1 MKIKEITLKKENK
14 KELGFEEIEFAI
26 KNFLAKKISKSEM
39 TDFLRAIYKNGM
51 TEKET
56 FSLTSI
62 MTNSGKTL
70 SFSDKNKV
78 YADKHST
85 GGVSDSATLII
96 APIIA
101 CAGIG
106 FLKCQGANLGI
117 LANSDKLECFE
128 GYKTNLSLE
137 DAEKLVA
144 KNGATLYR
152 KQKISSCDKYI
163 YKLRDETNT
172 IMSIP

>member
-106 FLKCQGANLGI
+106 FFIVYSNEFGKRE
-117 LANSDKLECFE
+117 S
-128 GYKTNLSLE
+128 
-137 DAEKLVA
+137 
-144 KNGATLYR
+144 
-152 KQKISSCDKYI
+152 
-163 YKLRDETNT
+163 RDR
-172 IMSIP
+172 